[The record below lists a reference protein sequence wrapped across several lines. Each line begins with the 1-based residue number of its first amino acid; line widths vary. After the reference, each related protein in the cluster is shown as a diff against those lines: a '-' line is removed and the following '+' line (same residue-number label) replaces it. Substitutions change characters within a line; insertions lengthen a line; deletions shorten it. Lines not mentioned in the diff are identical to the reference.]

1 MTNKYTCFDLE
12 IKNKVAYV
20 TMCRPDEYNSMNKA
34 FWSELPHLVEKIS
47 DDASARVIVLSSTGK
62 HFCAGMD
69 LANFSLNDNPTEP
82 KSSNTHNGMKKEAGF
97 RITLDLQHTITSLEK
112 ARIPVISA
120 IQGGCIGG
128 GLDLATATDMR
139 FCTKEAFFCIQ
150 EINIGMAADVGTL
163 QRIPRLIPEGVVRE
177 LAYTGRRFFA
187 DEAKAHGLVNK
198 VFDSHEEM
206 MSAVKIIA
214 EEIASKGPLAI
225 AGTKEILNYGR
236 DHTIEESLNH
246 VALWNA
252 AMGISDE
259 MSVAFE
265 AKVNKKDPEFD
276 DLIPRTGKKY
286 LDGGYQG

>member
-1 MTNKYTCFDLE
+1 
-12 IKNKVAYV
+12 
-20 TMCRPDEYNSMNKA
+20 MNKA

-69 LANFSLNDNPTEP
+69 LSNFSLSDNPTEP
-82 KSSNTHNGMKKEAGF
+82 KSTNTHNGMKKEAGF
-97 RITLDLQHTITSLEK
+97 RITLDLQHTVSSLEK

-120 IQGGCIGG
+120 VQGGCIGG

-198 VFDSHEEM
+198 VFDS
-206 MSAVKIIA
+206 
-214 EEIASKGPLAI
+214 
-225 AGTKEILNYGR
+225 
-236 DHTIEESLNH
+236 
-246 VALWNA
+246 
-252 AMGISDE
+252 
-259 MSVAFE
+259 
-265 AKVNKKDPEFD
+265 
-276 DLIPRTGKKY
+276 
-286 LDGGYQG
+286 Q